1 MIDFILGYQYN
12 REQCIRISFE
22 TTNNG
27 LNQRI
32 ERTTNFLPSHS
43 KREIGLLLWLN
54 QRIERTTIFLPSQS
68 KRAIGLL
75 LWLNQR
81 IERTTIFLSSQSK
94 REIGLLLWYTLILT
108 QRLWFEKNIY
118 LFKANGY
125 PVALRSAI
133 DSNTTL

>member
-1 MIDFILGYQYN
+1 MIDFTLGYQYN

-32 ERTTNFLPSHS
+32 ERTTNFLPSQS
-43 KREIGLLLWLN
+43 KRAIGLLLWLN

-68 KRAIGLL
+68 KR
-75 LWLNQR
+75 
-81 IERTTIFLSSQSK
+81 
-94 REIGLLLWYTLILT
+94 EIGLLLWYTLILT
-108 QRLWFEKNIY
+108 HSAYGLKKNIY

>member
-1 MIDFILGYQYN
+1 MIDFLLGYQYN
-12 REQCIRISFE
+12 REKCIRISFE

-32 ERTTNFLPSHS
+32 ERTT
-43 KREIGLLLWLN
+43 
-54 QRIERTTIFLPSQS
+54 IFLP
-68 KRAIGLL
+68 
-75 LWLNQR
+75 
-81 IERTTIFLSSQSK
+81 SQSK
-94 REIGLLLWYTLILT
+94 REIGLLLCYTLILT